1 MKTRKLIKGMMAV
14 AIVAV
19 AGLAIY
25 ANQSKEHKSDVMLA
39 NIEALASGENTNCD
53 FQNGYT
59 AFTSKSGGAY
69 DCCRKWV
76 SNAPNTNEGRCH

>member
-14 AIVAV
+14 AIVVV

-39 NIEALASGENTNCD
+39 NIEALASGESFIYYRLFPCAKYPYNNE
-53 FQNGYT
+53 
-59 AFTSKSGGAY
+59 
-69 DCCRKWV
+69 CRF
-76 SNAPNTNEGRCH
+76 SNDTTRPGCYGPTYCN

>member
-25 ANQSKEHKSDVMLA
+25 ANQPKEEMTDVMLA
-39 NIEALASGENTNCD
+39 NIEALATTEYGAGTCFGTGPGGTNVTCY
-53 FQNGYT
+53 GG
-59 AFTSKSGGAY
+59 SKI
-69 DCCRKWV
+69 CCWGQGNVYGKK
-76 SNAPNTNEGRCH
+76 